1 MDWQKMSLESHDGT
15 ADKRAALWQL
25 FPEARTEAGQVDWAQ
40 LQRALG
46 EMIDTGR
53 ERYGLTWPGKADCF
67 RAIQAPTLAT
77 LRPAPQESVAWDV
90 AQNLLIEGDNLEVLK
105 LLQKGYMGRVKMI
118 YIDPPYNTG
127 NDFIYPDNYSESLQT
142 YMEYTGQVDGDG
154 RRMTTNSDTDGR
166 FHSKWLN
173 MMYPHLYLARNLLR
187 DDGVIFISIDDSEVS
202 NLRKLCDEIFGE
214 ENFVANIVW
223 NHTKQSKNDEKY
235 FSRHHNQI
243 IVYRKSDSLPQF
255 LFERT
260 EKHNENYSNP
270 DNDPNGLWRSGDV
283 RSPNLRNTLRYS
295 ITTPNGNIIEPPENG
310 WRWSQESIEKKISS
324 GEIIFSSDETKII
337 RKIYLANQKGRT
349 PENLWLADFAGTTRH
364 ATAELKDL
372 FDEPPFDTPKPS
384 QLIKRMLEIGTNSN
398 DNDIVLDFFAG
409 SGTTAQAVL
418 ELNAEDGG
426 NRRFI
431 LVQLPEPTGRT
442 DYPTIADITKER
454 VRRVLARQAA
464 APPTLFNQEQP
475 PAGFRVF
482 QLATSNFRPW
492 NGDVAKTEEALLTQ
506 LSLHIQHIEQGRTAE
521 DMLYE
526 LLLKDGYELTTAVE
540 RLTLAGKT
548 VYRAAEGA
556 LLICLERELTL
567 KLFREIET
575 LAPQRIIC
583 LDTGFAGNDELK
595 VNVAHL
601 FKHRENV
608 TFRTV

>member
-1 MDWQKMSLESHDGT
+1 MEK
-15 ADKRAALWQL
+15 
-25 FPEARTEAGQVDWAQ
+25 
-40 LQRALG
+40 
-46 EMIDTGR
+46 
-53 ERYGLTWPGKADCF
+53 
-67 RAIQAPTLAT
+67 
-77 LRPAPQESVAWDV
+77 
-90 AQNLLIEGDNLEVLK
+90 LIRL
-105 LLQKGYMGRVKMI
+105 
-118 YIDPPYNTG
+118 
-127 NDFIYPDNYSESLQT
+127 S
-142 YMEYTGQVDGDG
+142 
-154 RRMTTNSDTDGR
+154 TN
-166 FHSKWLN
+166 
-173 MMYPHLYLARNLLR
+173 
-187 DDGVIFISIDDSEVS
+187 
-202 NLRKLCDEIFGE
+202 
-214 ENFVANIVW
+214 
-223 NHTKQSKNDEKY
+223 
-235 FSRHHNQI
+235 
-243 IVYRKSDSLPQF
+243 
-255 LFERT
+255 
-260 EKHNENYSNP
+260 
-270 DNDPNGLWRSGDV
+270 
-283 RSPNLRNTLRYS
+283 
-295 ITTPNGNIIEPPENG
+295 
-310 WRWSQESIEKKISS
+310 
-324 GEIIFSSDETKII
+324 
-337 RKIYLANQKGRT
+337 
-349 PENLWLADFAGTTRH
+349 
-364 ATAELKDL
+364 KD
-372 FDEPPFDTPKPS
+372 
-384 QLIKRMLEIGTNSN
+384 
-398 DNDIVLDFFAG
+398 DIVLDFFAG

-454 VRRVLARQAA
+454 VRRVLARQSA

-475 PAGFRVF
+475 PAGFRLF

-567 KLFREIET
+567 ELFREIET